1 MKKIV
6 IAIDGYSATGK
17 STTAKAVAKT
27 LNYTYIDSGAMY
39 RAVTHYFQE
48 NYISLTNDHE
58 VRKGLDSI
66 ELDFKMNANTS
77 HNDMFLNGLNV
88 EDQIRTMK
96 VTEQVSE
103 VSTLPRVRKAMVAQQ
118 QRMGKK
124 KAIVMDG
131 RDIGS
136 VVFPSAELKV
146 FMTANTKIRAER
158 RQRELLAREIVVDL
172 DQIIENLE
180 KRDRIDSGRE
190 DSPLMKV
197 EGALEIDTT
206 ELMIE
211 EQIDIILEKATEII
225 FDKEFENEN

>member
-17 STTAKAVAKT
+17 STTAKAVAT
-27 LNYTYIDSGAMY
+27 SLNYTYIDSGAMY
-39 RAVTHYFQE
+39 RAVTHFFQE
-48 NYISLTNDHE
+48 NYISLTNIHE
-58 VRKGLDSI
+58 VRKALEKI
-66 ELDFKMNANTS
+66 VLDFKLNPATS
-77 HNDMFLNGLNV
+77 HIDIYLNGLNV
-88 EDQIRTMK
+88 EDKIRTMK

-103 VSTLPRVRKAMVAQQ
+103 VSTLPQVRKAMVAQQ

-124 KAIVMDG
+124 KGIVMDG

-136 VVFPSAELKV
+136 VVFPEAELKV
-146 FMTANTKIRAER
+146 FMTANAKIRAER
-158 RQRELLAREIVVDL
+158 RQRELLARDIVVDL
-172 DQIIENLE
+172 DQIIENLK
-180 KRDRIDSGRE
+180 KRDRIDSSRE
-190 DSPLMKV
+190 DSPLLKMD
-197 EGALEIDTT
+197 EALEIDTT